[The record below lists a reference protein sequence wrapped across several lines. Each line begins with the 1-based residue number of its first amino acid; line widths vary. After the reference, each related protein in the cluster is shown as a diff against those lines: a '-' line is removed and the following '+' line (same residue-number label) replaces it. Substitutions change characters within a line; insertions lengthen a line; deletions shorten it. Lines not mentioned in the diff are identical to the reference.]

1 MRTQVGCKDL
11 VDLKRTNKIHVPST
25 KPVKQSIVDREIAK
39 KQEIIYS
46 PYFEIGSLPQSRQC
60 IYQYCDIRVPKI
72 QEMLDKIPTPASG
85 ATCNEKSGW
94 LPLGFD
100 DLCRDI
106 MSVIIKDHVSKYG
119 FTSAEQTDV
128 DSAHSGDSDDNFE
141 DDTEEMD
148 QQVDDSSDI
157 E

>member
-1 MRTQVGCKDL
+1 MQDGCKDL
-11 VDLKRTNKIHVPST
+11 IDLKRNNKIHAPIT
-25 KPVKQSIVDREIAK
+25 KPKLSITDRELTK

-106 MSVIIKDHVSKYG
+106 MSVIIKDHVSNYG
-119 FTSAEQTDV
+119 PSNSEPTDM
-128 DSAHSGDSDDNFE
+128 DSVHSGDSDDNFE
-141 DDTEEMD
+141 YDADDMD
-148 QQVDDSSDI
+148 QQIDDSDV

>member
-1 MRTQVGCKDL
+1 
-11 VDLKRTNKIHVPST
+11 
-25 KPVKQSIVDREIAK
+25 
-39 KQEIIYS
+39 
-46 PYFEIGSLPQSRQC
+46 
-60 IYQYCDIRVPKI
+60 
-72 QEMLDKIPTPASG
+72 MLDKIPTPASG

-106 MSVIIKDHVSKYG
+106 MSGIIKDHVSKYG
-119 FTSAEQTDV
+119 FTSAEQTDI
-128 DSAHSGDSDDNFE
+128 DSAESDDNFE
-141 DDTEEMD
+141 DDEEDMD